1 MSRLSTTQILQNT
14 KNYTVYPTVPLALTL
29 PAVTTANDLLV
40 CLVFAQRSSYGFNT
54 DNLTAE
60 TVAPVVSDDKNN
72 TWTLRQSLINLYQEL
87 SASPPQSPP
96 VISPDASWNFPS
108 VYLFTAPV
116 SVANGQ
122 NVYVTDAGLGDYVA
136 SPPIVSPPI
145 ALGRPVFDGGIKALL
160 FEVQGPSTDTVDTS
174 GKTTGG
180 QTALGYH
187 LITPGGTNRLVIEAG
202 VLIDSSALGL
212 GTGATYQHSA
222 AYPAGSSYY
231 LVQSTT
237 QTTAVASA
245 GFSNPVNYAGG
256 VIAIAIV

>member
-1 MSRLSTTQILQNT
+1 MPRLSTTQILQST

-29 PAVTTANDLLV
+29 PAITTANDLFV

-54 DNLTAE
+54 DNLTTE

-72 TWTLRQSLINLYQEL
+72 TWTLQQSLLNLYQEL

-116 SVANGQ
+116 SAANGKTI
-122 NVYVTDAGLGDYVA
+122 YVTDAGLGDYVS
-136 SPPIVSPPI
+136 SPPVISPPL
-145 ALGRPVFDGGIKALL
+145 ALGRPVFDGGIRALL
-160 FEVQGPSTDTVDTS
+160 LEVQGSGTDSVDTS

-187 LITPGGTNRLVIEAG
+187 LITPGGNNRLVVEAG

-212 GTGATYQHSA
+212 GTGAGFVFSE
-222 AYPAGSSYY
+222 AYPAGSSYI
-231 LVQSTT
+231 LVQATT
-237 QTTAVASA
+237 QTTAVGSA